1 MEKQGRRVLKLEQN
15 FVAGKIAQGK
25 TLKKQLTPWK
35 VLHLCKLSNYIIP
48 CFLPA
53 PAATR
58 EETLLTAAQDLH
70 RGKPGF
76 SEELEVPG

>member
-1 MEKQGRRVLKLEQN
+1 MEKQGRRVLKLKQN
-15 FVAGKIAQGK
+15 FVAGKVAQGK

-58 EETLLTAAQDLH
+58 EETLLTADQDLLQ
-70 RGKPGF
+70 GKPGF

>member
-1 MEKQGRRVLKLEQN
+1 MEKQGSRVLKLEQN

-35 VLHLCKLSNYIIP
+35 VLYFSKLSKYITP

>member
-1 MEKQGRRVLKLEQN
+1 MEKQGRRVLKLKQN
-15 FVAGKIAQGK
+15 FVAGKVAQGK

-58 EETLLTAAQDLH
+58 EETLLTADQDLLQ
-70 RGKPGF
+70 GKPGF
-76 SEELEVPG
+76 SGELEVPG

>member
-1 MEKQGRRVLKLEQN
+1 ME
-15 FVAGKIAQGK
+15 
-25 TLKKQLTPWK
+25 
-35 VLHLCKLSNYIIP
+35 
-48 CFLPA
+48 A

-76 SEELEVPG
+76 SGELEVPGALGAAAQCPELRRHLILSGSQLPLDAVVLG

>member
-35 VLHLCKLSNYIIP
+35 VLYLSKLSIYIIP
-48 CFLPA
+48 SFLLA